1 MKIDQFNSR
10 AGSGVARPLHLCHP
24 VTGQPLFD
32 NEADPTQDNGK
43 PCRVMVLGVEDAD
56 TMAQIRAIRA
66 DKDKTKDQTEYLV
79 SVTAPLIAGFENIE
93 REDGK
98 ASRPLTDDD
107 VMWFLRLQAPNGSI
121 GQRSFLEQVA
131 GFAADRANYL
141 GN

>member
-1 MKIDQFNSR
+1 MKFDKFNSR
-10 AGSGVARPLHLCHP
+10 AGSGVARPLHLRHP
-24 VTGQPLFD
+24 ATGKPLFD
-32 NEADPTQDNGK
+32 NEADPTEDNGK
-43 PCRVMVLGVEDAD
+43 PCRVMVLGVEDVD
-56 TMAQIRAIRA
+56 TMAQIRAIRG
-66 DKDKTKDQTEYLV
+66 DSEKTKNQVEYLV

-98 ASRPLTDDD
+98 GARPLTTDDA
-107 VMWFLRLQAPNGSI
+107 MWVLRLQAPNGSP